1 MNRVFAGWF
10 RLIGYGG
17 QRCYVCRTSRVSH
30 RSSANGKYVCATCA
44 ISASTHLAGERAA
57 GAP

>member
-1 MNRVFAGWF
+1 MHRVFAGMF

-17 QRCYVCRTSRVSH
+17 QRCHACRTSRVSH
-30 RSSANGKYVCATCA
+30 RSPANGKYVCATCA
-44 ISASTHLAGERAA
+44 ISVSTHLTGERAA